1 MNQEILA
8 AQGRISNLKIE
19 ARRLALEIDDHR
31 QAVRG
36 LTAPLSNAEGYD
48 VERIPMR
55 AAQMAA
61 TVLAYRVIQQEIET
75 LRVEYGIA
83 E

>member
-8 AQGRISNLKIE
+8 AQGRIANLKLE
-19 ARRLALEIDDHR
+19 AKRLALEIEDHR
-31 QAVRG
+31 QALKL
-36 LTAPLSNAEGYD
+36 LTAPLTNPEGYD

-55 AAQMAA
+55 ATQLAA
-61 TVLAYRVIQQEIET
+61 TVVACRAVQAEIER
-75 LRVEYGIA
+75 LRDEYGIA